1 MKIRIKTN
9 DYRGF
14 EEFPIVSI
22 EYPLDENGVPVD
34 ITIRATEQTLEHIAE
49 FAMIGWNM
57 RELDDNSSD
66 FVDIAKGATHEALY
80 ARLQHFN
87 VVEASKVIYK

>member
-22 EYPLDENGVPVD
+22 RYELDENSVPVD
-34 ITIRATEQTLEHIAE
+34 IAIRATEQTLEHIAE
-49 FAMIGWNM
+49 FAMIGWNIK
-57 RELDDNSSD
+57 ELDDYGSNFID
-66 FVDIAKGATHEALY
+66 KAKGASHEALY
-80 ARLQHFN
+80 ARLNHFN
-87 VVEASKVIYK
+87 VVEASEVIYK